1 MILRKNNEALAIV
14 NELLKGDFKVLPR
27 AKNLK
32 ELNTVKARI
41 TKKINRLK
49 KINYSNYDDVDN
61 YFNQLKVMAW
71 ENIY

>member
-1 MILRKNNEALAIV
+1 MNFKKNDEALAIIAK
-14 NELLKGDFKVLPR
+14 LLKEDFKALPR
-27 AKNLK
+27 AKNLQQF
-32 ELNTVKARI
+32 NTIKTRI